1 MRRCSRTAFSST
13 ASKNAVIRACL
24 EGSELRSNVS
34 GPSRTQCRAHEPDA
48 RTLHPLRQQTN
59 IATGTSAPTSDESSR
74 RRGFRDQQVG
84 WCPHKQCAPAGAN
97 VHRSS
102 ERTIVRDL
110 HRQVARHCQPYKK
123 RLLIVFGN
131 AHALSRRNGPQQV
144 RTAAAGW
151 PPYINELRPLS
162 LLAVTQRSQKLS
174 VAADTEIVQRRCFG
188 LNKIEQKLFDRL
200 RVQLS

>member
-1 MRRCSRTAFSST
+1 MSQTQELFTRFVSRQISQLVRQPPHQTSLHVVADFEIS
-13 ASKNAVIRACL
+13 
-24 EGSELRSNVS
+24 RSDS
-34 GPSRTQCRAHEPDA
+34 A
-48 RTLHPLRQQTN
+48 RTNNARLRVRTY
-59 IATGTSAPTSDESSR
+59 I
-74 RRGFRDQQVG
+74 
-84 WCPHKQCAPAGAN
+84 
-97 VHRSS
+97 VHQKEQSF
-102 ERTIVRDL
+102 EIFIVKSLDIVNRI
-110 HRQVARHCQPYKK
+110 KK

-188 LNKIEQKLFDRL
+188 LNKIEQKLFGRL